1 MRIAQSFAGF
11 SLTVVQ
17 SQPQQE
23 ALPHLRAHYNNRMQ
37 AYGSDRVRP
46 GDGEQL
52 VLMSRFP
59 KQWTPRVAKT
69 LTSAEFPG
77 TAVFWEERYFEVVDA
92 EGLPQGGVKYV
103 LEPWREM
110 HIMRTTDRY
119 DAEREA
125 ERLLEWRAGFSR
137 ERKRKSANALAL
149 LTGHLPAAVQEEL
162 GRELGVMPRRLTLI
176 STAGVY
182 AIVVGLM
189 VWIGGGLIE
198 QNPRPLPFYIL
209 TGYLFIETSFR
220 FLAGWIIGRP
230 MGSSA
235 GVIAYL
241 VYYFTVANRSRAV
254 SPFAEEKG
262 MSIAISATP
271 EERAAGDALLMR
283 ESLVTLL
290 SPAEQERVAA
300 RFGYDY
306 KRQSRFIAAVILV
319 FASLGIA
326 TSIHNRAIV
335 SLLIAIVLAG
345 EQLYRLAILG
355 RRPAGSV
362 LGILARPFV
371 RKLL

>member
-1 MRIAQSFAGF
+1 
-11 SLTVVQ
+11 
-17 SQPQQE
+17 
-23 ALPHLRAHYNNRMQ
+23 
-37 AYGSDRVRP
+37 
-46 GDGEQL
+46 
-52 VLMSRFP
+52 VL
-59 KQWTPRVAKT
+59 
-69 LTSAEFPG
+69 
-77 TAVFWEERYFEVVDA
+77 WEERYFEVVDA
-92 EGLPQGGVKYV
+92 EGLAQGGVRYV

-162 GRELGVMPRRLTLI
+162 GRELGVSPRRLTLI
-176 STAGVY
+176 SAAGIYV
-182 AIVVGLM
+182 IVIGLV
-189 VWIGGGLIE
+189 VWIAGGLIE
-198 QNPRPLPFYIL
+198 QNPRPLSIYIL
-209 TGYLFIETSFR
+209 TGYLFVETSFR
-220 FLAGWIIGRP
+220 FLVGWLIGRP
-230 MGSSA
+230 MGSSV
-235 GVIAYL
+235 GVIGYIF
-241 VYYFTVANRSRAV
+241 YYFTVADRTRAV

-262 MSIAISATP
+262 MSIAISAAP
-271 EERAAGDALLMR
+271 EERAASDALLMR

-290 SPAEQERVAA
+290 SPADQACVAE

-306 KRQSRFIAAVILV
+306 KRQSRFIAAMILV

-326 TSIHNRAIV
+326 TSIHSGAVV
-335 SLLIAIVLAG
+335 SLVIAAILAG

-355 RRPAGSV
+355 RRPVGSV

>member
-1 MRIAQSFAGF
+1 
-11 SLTVVQ
+11 
-17 SQPQQE
+17 
-23 ALPHLRAHYNNRMQ
+23 MQ

-46 GDGEQL
+46 GGGEQWI
-52 VLMSRFP
+52 LMSRFP
-59 KQWTPRVAKT
+59 KQWTPRAAKT
-69 LTSAEFPG
+69 LTTAEFPG
-77 TAVFWEERYFEVVDA
+77 TAVLWEERYFEVVDA
-92 EGLPQGGVKYV
+92 EGLPQGGAKYV

-149 LTGHLPAAVQEEL
+149 LTGHLPAIIQEEL
-162 GRELGVMPRRLTLI
+162 GRELGVMPQRLTLI
-176 STAGVY
+176 SVAGMY
-182 AIVVGLM
+182 AVVIGLV
-189 VWIGGGLIE
+189 VWIAGGMIA
-198 QNPRPLPFYIL
+198 QNPRPFPIYIL
-209 TGYLFIETSFR
+209 TGYLFVETCSR
-220 FLAGWIIGRP
+220 FNAGWIRGRP
-230 MGSSA
+230 MGSLL
-235 GVIAYL
+235 GVIGYII
-241 VYYFTVANRSRAV
+241 YYFTVADRTRAT
-254 SPFAEEKG
+254 SPFAQEKG
-262 MSIAISATP
+262 SSITISATP
-271 EERAAGDALLMR
+271 EERIASDALLMR

-290 SPAEQERVAA
+290 SPADQARVAE

-306 KRQSRFIAAVILV
+306 KRQSRFIAAVILI

-335 SLLIAIVLAG
+335 SLLLATLLAG
-345 EQLYRLAILG
+345 EQLFRLAILG

>member
-1 MRIAQSFAGF
+1 
-11 SLTVVQ
+11 
-17 SQPQQE
+17 
-23 ALPHLRAHYNNRMQ
+23 MQ

-46 GDGEQL
+46 GEGEQF

-59 KQWTPRVAKT
+59 KQWTPRAAKT

-77 TAVFWEERYFEVVDA
+77 TAVLWEERYFEVVDA
-92 EGLPQGGVKYV
+92 EGLPQGGARYV

-137 ERKRKSANALAL
+137 ERKRKSASALAL
-149 LTGHLPAAVQEEL
+149 LTGHLPAIVQEEL
-162 GRELGVMPRRLTLI
+162 GRELGVSPRRLTLI
-176 STAGVY
+176 SVAGVY
-182 AIVVGLM
+182 AVIIALM
-189 VWIGGGLIE
+189 VWIAGGMIE
-198 QNPRPLPFYIL
+198 QNPRPLPIYIL
-209 TGYLFIETSFR
+209 TGYLLIETCSR
-220 FLAGWIIGRP
+220 FHAGWIGGRP
-230 MGSSA
+230 MGSSL
-235 GVIAYL
+235 GVIGYIL
-241 VYYFTVANRSRAV
+241 YYFTIADRTRAV

-262 MSIAISATP
+262 MSVAISATP
-271 EERAAGDALLMR
+271 DERAASDALLMR

-290 SPAEQERVAA
+290 NPADQARVAA

-306 KRQSRFIAAVILV
+306 KRQSRFIAVVILV
-319 FASLGIA
+319 FSCLGIA
-326 TSIHNRAIV
+326 TSIHSRAV
-335 SLLIAIVLAG
+335 LSLLLAALLAG
-345 EQLYRLAILG
+345 EQLYRLAVLG

>member
-1 MRIAQSFAGF
+1 
-11 SLTVVQ
+11 
-17 SQPQQE
+17 
-23 ALPHLRAHYNNRMQ
+23 MQ

-46 GDGEQL
+46 GDGERF

-59 KQWTPRVAKT
+59 KQWTPRAAKT

-77 TAVFWEERYFEVVDA
+77 TAVLWEEQYFEVVDA
-92 EGLPQGGVKYV
+92 EGLAQGGVKYV
-103 LEPWREM
+103 LEPWCEM

-125 ERLLEWRAGFSR
+125 ERLIEWRAGFSR

-149 LTGHLPAAVQEEL
+149 LTGHLPAAVQEQL

-176 STAGVY
+176 SAWGVY
-182 AIVVGLM
+182 AVVIGLALWIV
-189 VWIGGGLIE
+189 GGVME
-198 QNPRPLPFYIL
+198 QNERPFPFMIL
-209 TGYLFIETSFR
+209 TAFLFVETSIR
-220 FLAGWIIGRP
+220 FLTGWRIGRP
-230 MGSSA
+230 IGSTA
-235 GVIAYL
+235 GLFGYI
-241 VYYFTVANRSRAV
+241 VYYYTLADRSRAV

-262 MSIAISATP
+262 MSIAISETP
-271 EERAAGDALLMR
+271 MERAASDALLMR

-290 SPAEQERVAA
+290 QPADQARVAA

-306 KRQSRFIAAVILV
+306 RRQSRIIAAVILA
-319 FASLGIA
+319 FAALGIA
-326 TSIHNRAIV
+326 SSIHRGAVI
-335 SLLIAIVLAG
+335 SLLIASLLAG
-345 EQLYRLAILG
+345 EQLFRLAVLG

>member
-1 MRIAQSFAGF
+1 
-11 SLTVVQ
+11 
-17 SQPQQE
+17 
-23 ALPHLRAHYNNRMQ
+23 MQ

-46 GDGEQL
+46 GEGEQF

-59 KQWTPRVAKT
+59 KPWTPRAAKT
-69 LTSAEFPG
+69 LTTAEFPG
-77 TAVFWEERYFEVVDA
+77 TAVLWEERYFEVVDA
-92 EGLPQGGVKYV
+92 EGLAQGGVKYV

-149 LTGHLPAAVQEEL
+149 LAGHLPASVQEEL

-176 STAGVY
+176 SVAGVY
-182 AIVVGLM
+182 AVV
-189 VWIGGGLIE
+189 IGMMLGIAGGMIE
-198 QNPRPLPFYIL
+198 QSPRPFLFYVV
-209 TGYLFIETSFR
+209 TGYFFIESSFR
-220 FLAGWIIGRP
+220 FLVSWIGGRP
-230 MGSSA
+230 MGSSL
-235 GVIAYL
+235 GLIAYL
-241 VYYFTVANRSRAV
+241 VYYFTVADRSRAV

-262 MSIAISATP
+262 MSIAIGGTP
-271 EERAAGDALLMR
+271 EERVASDALLMR
-283 ESLVTLL
+283 EPLVTLL
-290 SPAEQERVAA
+290 SLADQARVAE

-306 KRQSRFIAAVILV
+306 KRQSRVIAAMILA
-319 FASLGIA
+319 FSSLGIA
-326 TSIHNRAIV
+326 TSIHSGAVV
-335 SLLIAIVLAG
+335 SLIIATVLAG